1 LYEGQFKMA
10 LTTFSGPVKSN
21 GGFIDGTAASPITVT
36 TATNINSSYGSTSAA
51 SGDTRLSYQRLAF
64 TSTGSGE
71 TLRAFS
77 VVTGAG
83 AAAAGTINGAHIST
97 SINTTGTISGAANA
111 IRATLGGSATT
122 PGGTLAVLQLDT
134 DYSTNVTLGATSSF
148 IRVTDSGS
156 QTGEVQNLINIATG
170 PAATVAPTATSVTT
184 VSKAIKVMIGGTAY
198 YVPAYATYA

>member
-1 LYEGQFKMA
+1 MA
-10 LTTFSGPVKSN
+10 RTTFTGPVRSN
-21 GGFIDGTAASPITVT
+21 NGFESGTASSPITVT
-36 TATNINSSYGSTSAA
+36 TAQNISSSYATSSATT
-51 SGDTRLSYQRLAF
+51 GDTRLSYQRLSF

-83 AAAAGTINGAHIST
+83 AATGGTINGAHIST

-134 DYSTNVTLGATSSF
+134 DYSTNVTLGAASSF

-156 QTGEVQNLINIATG
+156 QTGEVQNLINIETG

-184 VSKAIKVMIGGTAY
+184 VAKAIKVRIGGTDY

>member
-1 LYEGQFKMA
+1 MA
-10 LTTFSGPVKSN
+10 TSTFSGPVQSLN
-21 GGFIDGTAASPITVT
+21 GFISGTSSDPISVT
-36 TATNINSSYGSTSAA
+36 SAGNISSSYATTSATT
-51 SGDTRLSYQRLAF
+51 GDTRLSYQRLTF

-83 AAAAGTINGAHIST
+83 AAAGGTINGAHIST

-111 IRATLGGSATT
+111 LRATLGGSATT

-134 DYSTNVTLGATSSF
+134 DYSSNVTLGAASSF

-156 QTGEVQNLINIATG
+156 QTGEVQNLINIETG

-184 VSKAIKVMIGGTAY
+184 VAKAIKVRIGGTDY